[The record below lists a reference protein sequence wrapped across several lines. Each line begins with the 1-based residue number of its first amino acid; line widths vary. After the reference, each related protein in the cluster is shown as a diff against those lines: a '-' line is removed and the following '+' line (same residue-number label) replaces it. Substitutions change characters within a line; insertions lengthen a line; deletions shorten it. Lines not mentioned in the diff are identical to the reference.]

1 VCIIH
6 FVQLFKSAVLGA
18 ERRAQSATR
27 MTSDILHG
35 MFDVN
40 YLATHTL
47 AGGNGEKEPIEPS
60 VIKAILGNLTFQ
72 RHSL

>member
-1 VCIIH
+1 
-6 FVQLFKSAVLGA
+6 
-18 ERRAQSATR
+18 

-60 VIKAILGNLTFQ
+60 VIKAILGNLTYQ